1 MGIAVFIF
9 LFFDFIIIILIISI
23 MKLFAFRILGVA
35 MLIVCTSAAP
45 LSEERRGENVFKC
58 DTDGYMSSGRHK
70 LKCGR
75 GLESGPY
82 EMQRGWRPVVSGDIT
97 YLRGQE
103 NMMQNGPGGEEKRVG
118 DDPGT
123 GTDMMQNGGEEERAT
138 DMMQNGEEKESNMMQ
153 NGGEKRETSMMQ
165 NGGEKR
171 ETSMMQ
177 NGGEEKR
184 QGCEEPGAPGCNVA
198 TGTRQGSEN
207 LMQNGGEEKRVCVTP
222 GGPGCNDNLMQHGPG
237 GEEERRGNMFMN
249 PNWMNDYFNFGNGG

>member
-9 LFFDFIIIILIISI
+9 LFFDFIIIILIFSI

-58 DTDGYMSSGRHK
+58 DTDGYMSSGGHK

-82 EMQRGWRPVVSGDIT
+82 EMQRGWHPTGKVLGNVVGGIVGK
-97 YLRGQE
+97 LRGE
-103 NMMQNGPGGEEKRVG
+103 NLMQNGPGGEEKRQG
-118 DDPGT
+118 DPGR
-123 GTDMMQNGGEEERAT
+123 GT
-138 DMMQNGEEKESNMMQ
+138 SMMQ

-177 NGGEEKR
+177 NGPGGEEKR
-184 QGCEEPGAPGCNVA
+184 QGMSCAPHCGVNMRQNGEEERA
-198 TGTRQGSEN
+198 TDM
-207 LMQNGGEEKRVCVTP
+207 MQNGGEEKRQ
-222 GGPGCNDNLMQHGPG
+222 GNENLMQNGPG
-237 GEEERRGNMFMN
+237 GEEERRGNMFMGPDWMGN
-249 PNWMNDYFNFGNGG
+249 FNWGNGGGCVQSSGGMMDC

>member
-58 DTDGYMSSGRHK
+58 DTDGYMSSGGHK

-138 DMMQNGEEKESNMMQ
+138 DMMQNGEEKRSNMMQNGGEEKRQGSENLMQNGPGGEEERQDCMPNCGLNQMQPAGEEKRETSMMQ

-171 ETSMMQ
+171 ETSMMR
-177 NGGEEKR
+177 NGGEK
-184 QGCEEPGAPGCNVA
+184 
-198 TGTRQGSEN
+198 
-207 LMQNGGEEKRVCVTP
+207 
-222 GGPGCNDNLMQHGPG
+222 
-237 GEEERRGNMFMN
+237 
-249 PNWMNDYFNFGNGG
+249 

>member
-58 DTDGYMSSGRHK
+58 DTDGYMSSGGHK

-82 EMQRGWRPVVSGDIT
+82 EIQRGWRPVVSRDIT

-103 NMMQNGPGGEEKRVG
+103 NMMQNGPGGEEERQDCMPNCG
-118 DDPGT
+118 LNQ
-123 GTDMMQNGGEEERAT
+123 MQPA
-138 DMMQNGEEKESNMMQ
+138 GEEKRETSMMQ

-171 ETSMMQ
+171 ETSMMR
-177 NGGEEKR
+177 NGGEKR
-184 QGCEEPGAPGCNVA
+184 SNM
-198 TGTRQGSEN
+198 
-207 LMQNGGEEKRVCVTP
+207 MQNGGEKRRETRFD
-222 GGPGCNDNLMQHGPG
+222 G
-237 GEEERRGNMFMN
+237 RS
-249 PNWMNDYFNFGNGG
+249 

>member
-58 DTDGYMSSGRHK
+58 DTDGYMSSGGHK

-103 NMMQNGPGGEEKRVG
+103 NMMQNGPGG

-138 DMMQNGEEKESNMMQ
+138 DMMQNGEEKRSNMMQNGPGGEEERQDCMPNCGLNQMQPAGEEKRETSMMQ

-171 ETSMMQ
+171 ETSMMR
-177 NGGEEKR
+177 NGGEKR
-184 QGCEEPGAPGCNVA
+184 SNM
-198 TGTRQGSEN
+198 
-207 LMQNGGEEKRVCVTP
+207 MQNGGEKRRETRFD
-222 GGPGCNDNLMQHGPG
+222 G
-237 GEEERRGNMFMN
+237 RS
-249 PNWMNDYFNFGNGG
+249 

>member
-58 DTDGYMSSGRHK
+58 DTDGYMSSGGHK

-82 EMQRGWRPVVSGDIT
+82 EMQRGWHPTGKVIGNVVGGIVGK
-97 YLRGQE
+97 LRGE
-103 NMMQNGPGGEEKRVG
+103 NLMQNGPGGEEKRQ

-123 GTDMMQNGGEEERAT
+123 GTNMMQNGGEKRGT
-138 DMMQNGEEKESNMMQ
+138 SMMQ

-177 NGGEEKR
+177 NEEEKR
-184 QGCEEPGAPGCNVA
+184 SNM
-198 TGTRQGSEN
+198 
-207 LMQNGGEEKRVCVTP
+207 MQNGGEKRVCVTP
-222 GGPGCNDNLMQHGPG
+222 G
-237 GEEERRGNMFMN
+237 
-249 PNWMNDYFNFGNGG
+249 